1 MLNDA
6 AVTPRPD
13 ADSRLDTL
21 EIRLTEQQVVLDD
34 LNKVVLD
41 QWREIA
47 NLKLMIERLEG
58 RLAPDATVVVPTEL
72 VVRASTAPART
83 TITKLEG

>member
-47 NLKLMIERLEG
+47 NLKLMIERLEAQVVETAAEAG
-58 RLAPDATVVVPTEL
+58 GLAADEPP
-72 VVRASTAPART
+72 PPHY
-83 TITKLEG
+83 